1 MKTIIIIFCLL
12 LLCGC
17 TSAKKE
23 PVYCSP
29 FPGLWA
35 PENRNEEETYQL
47 WKKLE
52 KELEKP
58 ADQWPDYVA

>member
-12 LLCGC
+12 LLCSC

-23 PVYCSP
+23 PVYLSP

-35 PENRNEEETYQL
+35 PNDKKEEERKL
-47 WKKLE
+47 WEELE

-58 ADQWPDYVA
+58 PDQWTDYVV